1 MIERKVILVSQLN
14 DVLRVSAGL
23 HSVAGIREH
32 CCVDEA
38 VQNALRGGK
47 YPFHLV
53 VYNAVVGDFIFRAFE
68 LIVPTFLHE
77 DLLLFSDI
85 RMEDGVHIYVHKVL
99 EIRLIAARDRV
110 HGLVRVGHRV

>member
-1 MIERKVILVSQLN
+1 MDI
-14 DVLRVSAGL
+14 
-23 HSVAGIREH
+23 
-32 CCVDEA
+32 A
-38 VQNALRGGK
+38 VQDTLRGGEHA
-47 YPFHLV
+47 FHLV
-53 VYNAVVGDFIFRAFE
+53 VYNAVVGDLIFRTLE
-68 LIVPTFLHE
+68 LIVPAFLHE